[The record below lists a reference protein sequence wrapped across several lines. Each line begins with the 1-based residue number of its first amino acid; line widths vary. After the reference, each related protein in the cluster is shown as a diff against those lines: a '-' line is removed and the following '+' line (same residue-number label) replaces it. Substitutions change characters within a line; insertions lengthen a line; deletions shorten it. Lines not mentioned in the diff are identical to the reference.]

1 LIPVELCEPVE
12 DGWEF
17 RSGAFANSTEEG
29 FENEMSIVVGDTLAH
44 HQRLPEDL
52 PGFSHPEEAEQWGVA
67 KVKTEAVRTINE
79 QEIVRSPEPEEPAH
93 GDVRGTKNT
102 KRRKKFKKLASW
114 VVEPA
119 VSPGDT

>member
-1 LIPVELCEPVE
+1 
-12 DGWEF
+12 
-17 RSGAFANSTEEG
+17 
-29 FENEMSIVVGDTLAH
+29 MSIVVADTLAQ

-52 PGFSHPEEAEQWGVA
+52 PEFSYPQEAEQWGVA

-79 QEIVRSPEPEEPAH
+79 QEVVRSPELKEPAH
-93 GDVRGTKNT
+93 GDVLGTKNS

-119 VSPGDT
+119 ASSEGP